1 MPKVA
6 AVLGPGFDPPDAV
19 GEVEVRFC
27 GLGST
32 TTVLV
37 VLVQALRAQRPA
49 PRSASRF
56 KGPPPKR
63 SDQM

>member
-19 GEVEVRFC
+19 VEVEVRF

-32 TTVLV
+32 ITVLV
-37 VLVQALRAQRPA
+37 VLLQALRAQRPA
-49 PRSASRF
+49 PMRASRF

>member
-1 MPKVA
+1 MPRVA
-6 AVLGPGFDPPDAV
+6 AVLGPLFDPPDAV
-19 GEVEVRFC
+19 VEVEVRF

-37 VLVQALRAQRPA
+37 VLLQALRAQRPA
-49 PRSASRF
+49 PMRASRF
-56 KGPPPKR
+56 KEPPPKR